1 MNVTEETRNKITEL
15 VNITNP
21 KAQIKLFKAYVR
33 QLKRFCIEYLE
44 SPDVTQEE
52 ADEFLEIIKQHIE
65 LLNKA
70 VELAQAEVKKLTV

>member
-1 MNVTEETRNKITEL
+1 MNV
-15 VNITNP
+15 
-21 KAQIKLFKAYVR
+21 